1 MFISSHRRRLAITLV
16 AALALVAAACGGDD
30 DDDDADAG
38 SGDITTTSVA
48 TPTGTP
54 IVVFSSRNVEG
65 GQSSFGPQSYGY
77 VAGLQAQNKR
87 GGIEGHPIQADFCDG
102 HSNTNDEAACMQ
114 QGFDKGT
121 VVAANTIYRSGDTA
135 KQAFQS
141 RGMTQI
147 NNIIVPATSDLG
159 EADLATTIPGQP
171 STEAGPIMMKELKV
185 ATYIVPTSTRA
196 TSVPLTA
203 TQQAALTKAG
213 VKQLDPVM
221 VDVTVA
227 DMAPTAQAL
236 KEANAD
242 MVSIGGLGQAND
254 IKLIQ
259 AMEAIN
265 YKPKFTGTL
274 QTYTPA
280 DMQILAP
287 FLNGRFFAPTGTLPA
302 DYTQHKEIQ
311 RFVTELEEGQRAGL
325 PWLDKPY
332 TSGGHLQGWVTA
344 QAVLNILKS
353 MDGDTYTPATFTT
366 AAKAAKALDMGGVT
380 APWTPFEDVD
390 TTTRGRQTYNNF
402 YVGTVKD
409 GTSTLLDSKLRC
421 GKLDGCDN

>member
-1 MFISSHRRRLAITLV
+1 MFKSSHRRRLGIVFV
-16 AALALVAAACGGDD
+16 ATLALVASACGGD

-38 SGDITTTSVA
+38 SDDITTTTVA

-65 GQSSFGPQSYGY
+65 GQSSFGPQSYAY
-77 VAGLQAQNKR
+77 VAGIQAQNKR
-87 GGIEGHPIQADFCDG
+87 GGIDGHPLQADFCDG
-102 HSNTNDEAACMQ
+102 HSNPNDEAACMQ

-141 RGMTQI
+141 RNLTQI
-147 NNIIVPATSDLG
+147 NNIIVPVPADLG
-159 EADLATTIPGQP
+159 EADLSTTVPGQP
-171 STEAGPIMMKELKV
+171 SAEAGPIMMKELKV
-185 ATYIVPTSTRA
+185 KTYIVPTSTRA

-213 VKQLDPVM
+213 IEQLDPVM

-274 QTYTPA
+274 QTYTTT
-280 DMQILAP
+280 DMQVLAP
-287 FLNGRFFAPTGTLPA
+287 YLNGRFFAPSGTLPA
-302 DYTQHKEIQ
+302 DYTTHDEIK
-311 RFVTELEEGQRAGL
+311 RFVVEMQAGAVNGL
-325 PWLDKPY
+325 PWLDPPY

-344 QAVLNILKS
+344 QAVINILKLIE
-353 MDGDTYTPATFTT
+353 GDNFTPDTFTA
-366 AAKAAKALDMGGVT
+366 AAKKAKAVDMGGVT

-390 TTTRGRQTYNNF
+390 TASRGRQTYNNF
-402 YVGTVKD
+402 YISTVKD

-421 GKLDGCDN
+421 GKLDGCSN